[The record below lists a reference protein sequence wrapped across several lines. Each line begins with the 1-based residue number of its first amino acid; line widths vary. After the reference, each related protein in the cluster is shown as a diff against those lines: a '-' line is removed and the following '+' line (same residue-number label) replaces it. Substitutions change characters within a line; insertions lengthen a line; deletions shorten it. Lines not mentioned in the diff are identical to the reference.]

1 MGSRT
6 DSEGADDMTDKTISQ
21 IVMQLAVAYPHKG
34 DEIKPMLRLMADK
47 LAKYPLPV
55 VEQAVDE
62 HIATSKYFP
71 AISEMIVL
79 CKKHHQS
86 AGRYNAGT
94 AEIDYKALRLD
105 LLERTYQNGIDRREW
120 EQMIGIAKNLGYDE
134 NVLYL
139 ETKLAQ
145 IESYSWADEKVKWTM
160 AEMEAI
166 AI

>member
-1 MGSRT
+1 
-6 DSEGADDMTDKTISQ
+6 MTEQAMSQ
-21 IVMQLAVAYPHKG
+21 ILRQLADAYPHKG

-47 LAKYPLPV
+47 LAKYPLLV

-79 CKKHHQS
+79 CKKHHQH
-86 AGRYNAGT
+86 AGRYDAGT
-94 AEIDYKALRLD
+94 AEIDYKALRME
-105 LLERTYQNGIDRREW
+105 LLERTYQNGIDRLAW
-120 EQMIGIAKNLGYDE
+120 DQLISTAKNLGYDD

-139 ETKLAQ
+139 ESKLAQ
-145 IESYSWADEKVKWTM
+145 IESYSWDVEKVKWEL